1 MRRISESAIKTR
13 GRDLE
18 KAIQSIKE
26 KSRIQADR
34 AYSEGLQFKVNDSGN
49 FVYRMAPGGSRQRIQ
64 VHHYNIDR
72 LKNVI
77 HDDGDYLSVGGQLLS
92 EDRMLAHV
100 QNRFMMDKRGGDAIS
115 PWFYFDKMK
124 LGGAEG
130 LDEFLDFGSV
140 QNFIAAEVYP
150 VTRKGGIEQAAEV
163 GGIKPAQ
170 SLMEAESKQATIEA
184 LAKDIMG
191 KLDENAPMSYII
203 KRTLTQL
210 ATLGAGGYAVSEAV
224 RNEN

>member
-1 MRRISESAIKTR
+1 MVFLKYLLKLNIKIGQKLTYLIARYEARDEISEAIETQKFDMR
-13 GRDLE
+13 
-18 KAIQSIKE
+18 
-26 KSRIQADR
+26 
-34 AYSEGLQFKVNDSGN
+34 
-49 FVYRMAPGGSRQRIQ
+49 
-64 VHHYNIDR
+64 NIPDR

-92 EDRMLAHV
+92 EDRMLAHI
-100 QNRFMMDKRGGDAIS
+100 QNRFMMDKRGGDAI
-115 PWFYFDKMK
+115 WTYFDQMK

-170 SLMEAESKQATIEA
+170 SLMEAESKQATIET

-191 KLDENAPMSYII
+191 KLDEKAPMSYII
-203 KRTLTQL
+203 KRTLAQL
-210 ATLGAGGYAVSEAV
+210 ATLGAGYAVSEAV